1 MSITH
6 HCVVPSFRYHKPSGQ
21 AVVTINGQDFYLG
34 PWNSADSR
42 AEYDRRLAA
51 WLACGRQLPPSS
63 STSLTVSEMLV
74 PYWRFAKQH
83 YRKHGQPSRNY
94 GRRYSRSV
102 FRLCTIFLESA
113 DSTFGTGIV
122 TGHARSWRK
131 PARVGDA
138 S

>member
-83 YRKHGQPSRNY
+83 YRKHGQPSEELWSPLLAVGFSVVY
-94 GRRYSRSV
+94 HILGISR
-102 FRLCTIFLESA
+102 
-113 DSTFGTGIV
+113 
-122 TGHARSWRK
+122 
-131 PARVGDA
+131 
-138 S
+138 